1 MIAAGKTEAAK
12 ILRSSLGEKAADVSD
27 AGQRV
32 DKHRDTTNSLTSTK
46 RSGEIL
52 KFYRALLAK
61 YAFDLDV
68 ALELDGAK
76 SIHRIRAAR
85 GSEGP
90 RGLLAYYYA
99 FLRTR
104 DQYTT
109 ARAFPLVIDAP
120 NQQGQDAVHLPQML
134 KFIFAQAPT
143 DTQVIVAVE
152 EASQDLR
159 DDVDI
164 RSYGVQRRQ
173 VLREPE
179 FDEVNER
186 FAV

>member
-1 MIAAGKTEAAK
+1 MA
-12 ILRSSLGEKAADVSD
+12 
-27 AGQRV
+27 
-32 DKHRDTTNSLTSTK
+32 SLTSAK

-68 ALELDGAK
+68 ALEQDGAQ
-76 SIHRIRAAR
+76 SIHRIQAAR

-104 DQYTT
+104 DQFAT
-109 ARAFPLVIDAP
+109 ATAFPIVIDAP

-134 KFIFAQAPT
+134 KFIFAQAPA
-143 DTQVIVAVE
+143 DAQVIVAAE
-152 EASQDLR
+152 EASQGLPA
-159 DDVDI
+159 DVDI

-173 VLREPE
+173 VLRESE
-179 FDEVNER
+179 FDDVSRR
-186 FAV
+186 FAVYTRQLLA